1 MSKQEKKVVLFIV
14 EGPSDEAAIGPIMK
28 EYFANDNVEFKV
40 VHGDITS
47 DKNVNSENIIKKI
60 NEQLEV
66 VKEKYRYKDTDFK
79 EIIHIVDTDGAF
91 IHNDYI
97 IESEVSGVMYYE
109 DHIET
114 FNKSALENRNA
125 SKSSVLLK
133 LITTKT
139 IKRIPY
145 RVYFNSCNLEHV
157 LYGELKNF
165 SDEEKEIMADDFSD
179 KYADDLGAFI
189 NFISNLDIAID
200 GTYKDTWKF
209 IQKDIN
215 SLQRH
220 SNMNLIFNSKALDY
234 SLEFE
239 YAMED
244 GHLPDESTGK
254 NIS

>member
-1 MSKQEKKVVLFIV
+1 M
-14 EGPSDEAAIGPIMK
+14 
-28 EYFANDNVEFKV
+28 
-40 VHGDITS
+40 
-47 DKNVNSENIIKKI
+47 
-60 NEQLEV
+60 
-66 VKEKYRYKDTDFK
+66 
-79 EIIHIVDTDGAF
+79 
-91 IHNDYI
+91 
-97 IESEVSGVMYYE
+97 MYYE

-114 FNKSALENRNA
+114 FNKSSLENRNA

-139 IKRIPY
+139 IKKIPY

-189 NFISNLDIAID
+189 KFISNLEIAID

-220 SNMNLIFNSKALDY
+220 SNMNLIFNSKALDH

-244 GHLPDESTGK
+244 GRLTDESTGK
-254 NIS
+254 I